1 MVVVRVCATHGT
13 TSAPRA
19 SWTEYATQSQLTR
32 HTPAFVLFCVARPL
46 HNTTQPL
53 LAKG

>member
-13 TSAPRA
+13 TSAARA
-19 SWTEYATQSQLTR
+19 SWTEDATQSQLAR